1 MGNYNVG
8 DMIRLS
14 RIAKKMTQEELSEG
28 VCSVETLS
36 RIENGK
42 HKVKSDTYRQLME
55 KMYQITEKNYA
66 VCVSRDMEL
75 IEEREYFEDAMAKH
89 DFLKADIY
97 MEQMKKLVG
106 KDASTQRYIRRES
119 TFLDYYMQRIT
130 AEQLVEALEELAEEV
145 VPQYKKFLDSDVI
158 YPFREQEITLLKR
171 LAVAYGRIDEYP
183 KSIKICEMLLRSLR
197 EGYMAEWEIE
207 ELSIAANLS
216 KYYGAV
222 GEYCKSMEL
231 CEYVLP
237 KARKHAYAY
246 VLYFIL
252 FDIEWNKIKMIETGE
267 LDQGELE
274 GCKEHIKGIYYTCR
288 AKNNQIDM
296 RNIKNFYE
304 EYFGEAIELSI
315 L

>member
-89 DFLKADIY
+89 DFEKADFY

-158 YPFREQEITLLKR
+158 L
-171 LAVAYGRIDEYP
+171 
-183 KSIKICEMLLRSLR
+183 SL
-197 EGYMAEWEIE
+197 I
-207 ELSIAANLS
+207 
-216 KYYGAV
+216 
-222 GEYCKSMEL
+222 
-231 CEYVLP
+231 
-237 KARKHAYAY
+237 
-246 VLYFIL
+246 
-252 FDIEWNKIKMIETGE
+252 
-267 LDQGELE
+267 
-274 GCKEHIKGIYYTCR
+274 HI
-288 AKNNQIDM
+288 
-296 RNIKNFYE
+296 
-304 EYFGEAIELSI
+304 
-315 L
+315 

>member
-89 DFLKADIY
+89 DFEKADFY

-145 VPQYKKFLDSDVI
+145 VPQYKKSVKCCCAACGKDIWQNGRSKNLV
-158 YPFREQEITLLKR
+158 LLQIFQSIMGQ
-171 LAVAYGRIDEYP
+171 LA
-183 KSIKICEMLLRSLR
+183 SIVSRWNFVNMFC
-197 EGYMAEWEIE
+197 
-207 ELSIAANLS
+207 
-216 KYYGAV
+216 
-222 GEYCKSMEL
+222 
-231 CEYVLP
+231 
-237 KARKHAYAY
+237 RKQGNMRMHMSY
-246 VLYFIL
+246 IL
-252 FDIEWNKIKMIETGE
+252 FCLILSGIK
-267 LDQGELE
+267 
-274 GCKEHIKGIYYTCR
+274 
-288 AKNNQIDM
+288 
-296 RNIKNFYE
+296 
-304 EYFGEAIELSI
+304 
-315 L
+315 

>member
-89 DFLKADIY
+89 DFEKADFY

-237 KARKHAYAY
+237 ESKETC
-246 VLYFIL
+246 VCICLIFYFV
-252 FDIEWNKIKMIETGE
+252 
-267 LDQGELE
+267 
-274 GCKEHIKGIYYTCR
+274 
-288 AKNNQIDM
+288 
-296 RNIKNFYE
+296 
-304 EYFGEAIELSI
+304 
-315 L
+315 

>member
-1 MGNYNVG
+1 
-8 DMIRLS
+8 
-14 RIAKKMTQEELSEG
+14 
-28 VCSVETLS
+28 
-36 RIENGK
+36 
-42 HKVKSDTYRQLME
+42 
-55 KMYQITEKNYA
+55 
-66 VCVSRDMEL
+66 
-75 IEEREYFEDAMAKH
+75 
-89 DFLKADIY
+89 
-97 MEQMKKLVG
+97 
-106 KDASTQRYIRRES
+106 
-119 TFLDYYMQRIT
+119 
-130 AEQLVEALEELAEEV
+130 
-145 VPQYKKFLDSDVI
+145 
-158 YPFREQEITLLKR
+158 
-171 LAVAYGRIDEYP
+171 
-183 KSIKICEMLLRSLR
+183 MLLRSLR

>member
-14 RIAKKMTQEELSEG
+14 RIANGMTQEELSEG

-97 MEQMKKLVG
+97 MARMKEIAGEDV
-106 KDASTQRYIRRES
+106 STQRYIRRES
-119 TFLDYYMQRIT
+119 AFLDYYLQRMT
-130 AEQLVEALEELAEEV
+130 AEQLVAELEQLAEEV
-145 VPQYKKFLDSDVI
+145 VPWYKQFLDSEVV

-171 LAVAYGRIDEYP
+171 LAVAYGRIDEHP
-183 KSIKICEMLLRSLR
+183 KSIKICEMLLCSLR

-207 ELSIAANLS
+207 ELSIVANLS

-222 GEYCKSMEL
+222 GEYCKSMEF

-237 KARKHAYAY
+237 KVRKYANAPIMTF
-246 VLYFIL
+246 VLG
-252 FDIEWNKIKMIETGE
+252 EMAWNMNEMIESGMEGEEKAEYCRKKYKQAYFVSAAASGE
-267 LDQGELE
+267 LDKKVFSDL
-274 GCKEHIKGIYYTCR
+274 
-288 AKNNQIDM
+288 
-296 RNIKNFYE
+296 YE
-304 EYFGEAIELSI
+304 TMFGEKIE
-315 L
+315 

>member
-1 MGNYNVG
+1 
-8 DMIRLS
+8 
-14 RIAKKMTQEELSEG
+14 
-28 VCSVETLS
+28 
-36 RIENGK
+36 
-42 HKVKSDTYRQLME
+42 
-55 KMYQITEKNYA
+55 
-66 VCVSRDMEL
+66 MEL

-97 MEQMKKLVG
+97 MARMKEIAGEDV
-106 KDASTQRYIRRES
+106 STQRYIRRES
-119 TFLDYYMQRIT
+119 AFLDYYLQRMT
-130 AEQLVEALEELAEEV
+130 AEQLVAELEQLAEEV
-145 VPQYKKFLDSDVI
+145 VPWYKQFLDSEVV

-171 LAVAYGRIDEYP
+171 LAVAYGRIDEHP
-183 KSIKICEMLLRSLR
+183 KSIKICEMLLCSLR

-207 ELSIAANLS
+207 ELSIVANLS

>member
-89 DFLKADIY
+89 DFEKADFY

-145 VPQYKKFLDSDVI
+145 RKVNPRAEAAASVEEALQKSWKLAGKKDVI
-158 YPFREQEITLLKR
+158 VAFGSLSFLGRVDR
-171 LAVAYGRIDEYP
+171 AVQ
-183 KSIKICEMLLRSLR
+183 M
-197 EGYMAEWEIE
+197 ME
-207 ELSIAANLS
+207 E
-216 KYYGAV
+216 
-222 GEYCKSMEL
+222 
-231 CEYVLP
+231 
-237 KARKHAYAY
+237 
-246 VLYFIL
+246 
-252 FDIEWNKIKMIETGE
+252 
-267 LDQGELE
+267 
-274 GCKEHIKGIYYTCR
+274 
-288 AKNNQIDM
+288 
-296 RNIKNFYE
+296 
-304 EYFGEAIELSI
+304 
-315 L
+315 

>member
-1 MGNYNVG
+1 M
-8 DMIRLS
+8 
-14 RIAKKMTQEELSEG
+14 
-28 VCSVETLS
+28 
-36 RIENGK
+36 
-42 HKVKSDTYRQLME
+42 
-55 KMYQITEKNYA
+55 
-66 VCVSRDMEL
+66 
-75 IEEREYFEDAMAKH
+75 
-89 DFLKADIY
+89 
-97 MEQMKKLVG
+97 
-106 KDASTQRYIRRES
+106 
-119 TFLDYYMQRIT
+119 
-130 AEQLVEALEELAEEV
+130 
-145 VPQYKKFLDSDVI
+145 
-158 YPFREQEITLLKR
+158 
-171 LAVAYGRIDEYP
+171 
-183 KSIKICEMLLRSLR
+183 
-197 EGYMAEWEIE
+197 EIE

-237 KARKHAYAY
+237 KARKYAYAY